1 MAYPNPM
8 NMYDWIDTWQQ
19 AWRAPSAVLGA
30 FARGLDDRNTLP
42 PWLALPRALGF
53 DPPAL
58 TVRRATSASLSV
70 LRRLTEAREK
80 PAFGIVEVDVDG
92 TAHAVREEV
101 VEERPFC
108 RLLRFDLIGRSD
120 APTILLVAP
129 MAGHYATLLRE
140 TVRDLL
146 PSYSVVVTDW
156 SNARD
161 VPIHDGG
168 FDLDDYIDL
177 LIGHIQKLGPTT
189 HIVAVCQAGV
199 PAVAATAI
207 LESSTTSDVVLPA
220 SLTVLGSPIDTSR
233 SPTEVNRLASEH
245 DSDWFTDTLITTVP
259 ARFPGANRAV
269 YPGYLQLTAFVAMNP
284 QRHEKSARDAIA
296 HFADGDFDAAEKV
309 DSFYGE
315 FLSTMDLTAEFYL
328 RTVERVFKRNALAK
342 GDFRFRGTPVSLTT
356 ITRTPILAI
365 EAERDDITGLG
376 QTSAILELA
385 SELPPKCKRHYLLKD
400 AGHYGLFSGSK
411 FRREIVPE
419 LCAFHEGEA

>member
-1 MAYPNPM
+1 
-8 NMYDWIDTWQQ
+8 MYDWIDTWQQ

-42 PWLALPRALGF
+42 PWLALPKALGF

-58 TVRRATSASLSV
+58 TIRRATSASFSV
-70 LRRLTEAREK
+70 LRRLTEPREK

-177 LIGHIQKLGPTT
+177 LSGIFKSLDRPR
-189 HIVAVCQAGV
+189 
-199 PAVAATAI
+199 
-207 LESSTTSDVVLPA
+207 TSL
-220 SLTVLGSPIDTSR
+220 L
-233 SPTEVNRLASEH
+233 
-245 DSDWFTDTLITTVP
+245 
-259 ARFPGANRAV
+259 
-269 YPGYLQLTAFVAMNP
+269 
-284 QRHEKSARDAIA
+284 SARQA
-296 HFADGDFDAAEKV
+296 
-309 DSFYGE
+309 Y
-315 FLSTMDLTAEFYL
+315 
-328 RTVERVFKRNALAK
+328 
-342 GDFRFRGTPVSLTT
+342 
-356 ITRTPILAI
+356 
-365 EAERDDITGLG
+365 
-376 QTSAILELA
+376 
-385 SELPPKCKRHYLLKD
+385 PPSPRQQ
-400 AGHYGLFSGSK
+400 S
-411 FRREIVPE
+411 
-419 LCAFHEGEA
+419 